1 MPDTDIVERLR
12 ARHSAWLANCRLPP
26 DAPDQSNFSAAA
38 AEITRLRAL
47 NAEAREVLRA
57 TRNELYWCA
66 EQLKARGQPGVP
78 GDTVDRVLATSAV
91 LLSKAKE

>member
-1 MPDTDIVERLR
+1 MPDTDIVERLDDLSSVTVAPMSR
-12 ARHSAWLANCRLPP
+12 AIIE
-26 DAPDQSNFSAAA
+26 DAKADLV
-38 AEITRLRAL
+38 RLRAL
-47 NAEAREVLRA
+47 YAEAREVLRA